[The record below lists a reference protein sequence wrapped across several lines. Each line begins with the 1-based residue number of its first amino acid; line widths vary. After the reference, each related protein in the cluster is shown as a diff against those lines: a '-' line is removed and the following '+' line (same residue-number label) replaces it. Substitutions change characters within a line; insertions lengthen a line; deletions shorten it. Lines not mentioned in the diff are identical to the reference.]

1 MKKAI
6 LYPRVL
12 IACFA
17 LGLAAVAAWA
27 FHKEGSH
34 TAPAGTVSRIA
45 ATSSADVLDSLPAT
59 SGKTLSDQAVT
70 HWVDRVRQAPD
81 DDKAWANLG
90 DALMQKARETADLS
104 YYGHAERSYQKALD
118 VNPKSV
124 PALNG
129 MAWVNGGRHE
139 FEKSLDWAG
148 KAVALDPQDNAAY
161 GLMGDADVEMGQ
173 YDQAYKHYQ
182 QMLDVR
188 PDISSYSRGAHL
200 LWLTGDDRKA
210 VWLMMKAVKTGA
222 PYAENTAWCRAQI
235 GLMLYNDGALLP
247 ADQVL
252 KASLKVA
259 PHNYQLLMAMGK
271 VKTAEKQYPAAIE
284 DYKKAIAVVPMHD
297 SVVALG
303 DLYRVTGHPKEA
315 EQQYALVETIHQ
327 LMKANG
333 VRGDWQIA
341 LFDADHDRN
350 LPEALAMVQEE
361 YKTRP
366 NVYVADTLAWCLYK
380 NGRYAEAQAAVRK
393 SLSQHTPEASFLF
406 HAGMIAAKLG
416 QRSAAQMDLYRA
428 MSLNS
433 NFSPLYTPVAAATL
447 KELGSRPPN
456 MPQVAAR

>member
-1 MKKAI
+1 MKKSV
-6 LYPRVL
+6 LYPRIVIVCL
-12 IACFA
+12 A
-17 LGLAAVAAWA
+17 LGLAAMAAWA
-27 FHKEGSH
+27 FRKEGPR
-34 TAPAGTVSRIA
+34 APAGA
-45 ATSSADVLDSLPAT
+45 ASHAAAASSADVLDSLPAT
-59 SGKTLSDQAVT
+59 SGKTLSDQAVA
-70 HWVDRVRQAPD
+70 HWVERARQAPD
-81 DDKAWANLG
+81 DDKAWSNLG
-90 DALMQKARETADLS
+90 DALMQKARETADVA
-104 YYGHAERSYQKALD
+104 YYGHAERAYQQALV
-118 VNPKSV
+118 VNPRSV

-148 KAVALDPQDNAAY
+148 RAAALDPQDNAAY
-161 GLMGDADVEMGQ
+161 GLMGDADVEMGN
-173 YDQAYKHYQ
+173 YDQAYAHYQ

-200 LWLTGDDRKA
+200 LWLTGDTRKA
-210 VWLMMKAVKTGA
+210 LWLMMKAVKTGA

-259 PHNYQLLMAMGK
+259 PHNYQLLAAMGK
-271 VKTAEKQYPAAIE
+271 VKAAERQYPAAINY
-284 DYKKAIAVVPMHD
+284 YKQAIAVVPLHD

-303 DLYRVTGHPKEA
+303 DLYRVTGRPQEA
-315 EQQYALVETIHQ
+315 ERQYALVEVIHR
-327 LMKANG
+327 LMQANG
-333 VRGDWQIA
+333 VRGDWQVA
-341 LFDADHDRN
+341 QFDADHDRN
-350 LPEALAMVQEE
+350 LPEALRMVQEE

-393 SLSQHTPEASFLF
+393 SLSRHTPEAGFLF

-428 MSLNS
+428 VSLNP
-433 NFSPLYTPVAAATL
+433 NFSLLYAPVAAATL
-447 KELGSRPPN
+447 KQLGSRTPEPPK
-456 MPQVAAR
+456 VAAR